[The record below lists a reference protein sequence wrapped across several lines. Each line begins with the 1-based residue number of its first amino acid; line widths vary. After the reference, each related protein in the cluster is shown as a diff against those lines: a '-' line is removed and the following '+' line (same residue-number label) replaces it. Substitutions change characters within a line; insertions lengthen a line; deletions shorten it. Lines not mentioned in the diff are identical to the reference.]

1 MAHILIIDDDVTFAM
16 MLESLLKKNK
26 YKVSSVFS
34 AASVKRILKDQTFD
48 VVFTDLRMP
57 DIDGMEI
64 IKLIKN
70 KTPKTQ
76 VIMMTG
82 YADISTAIESIKR
95 GAFDYIPKPL
105 NPEEVLNLVKEALNE
120 KKGKAE
126 DKTTRSWKSTAYMEG
141 YSRAS
146 QQLKEYIE
154 LVAPTP
160 MSVLLIGESGT
171 GKEYAARLIH
181 EMSDRAQQPFI
192 AVDCGA
198 IPKELVASE
207 FFGHIKGSFTG
218 AVADKTGYFEAANKG
233 TLFLDE
239 VGNLPPSSQAQLLRV
254 LQERT
259 VKPIGSNFDKPVDV
273 RVIAAT
279 NENLQHAQ
287 ENDSFRSDLYHR
299 LNEFQINLPPVR
311 ERQAD
316 IMVFANHFLEQ
327 ANEYLG
333 KSITGFDKSVE
344 QVFLDYPWPG
354 NLREMKNIVKRATLL
369 CRGESISLKEIPLE
383 MQRKKP
389 AGNDFALY
397 NKEDE
402 CQAIQKAL
410 ERAEYNKSEAA
421 RILKIDRKTL
431 YNKLKL
437 YNINSSGNEN

>member
-1 MAHILIIDDDVTFAM
+1 MTHILIIDDDVTFAM

-26 YKVSSVFS
+26 YKVSTACS
-34 AASVKRILKDQTFD
+34 ATSFKRIIREQTFD

-57 DIDGMEI
+57 DIDGIEI

-82 YADISTAIESIKR
+82 YADISTAIESIKQ
-95 GAFDYIPKPL
+95 GAFDYIPKPV
-105 NPEEVLNLVKEALNE
+105 NPDEVLNLIKECLRE
-120 KKGKAE
+120 KEDKAE
-126 DKTTRSWKSTAYMEG
+126 DKSANSWKSTEYMEG
-141 YSRAS
+141 YSQAS
-146 QQLKEYIE
+146 LQLKEYIE

-181 EMSDRAQQPFI
+181 EMSDRAQEPFI

-207 FFGHIKGSFTG
+207 FFGHLKGSFTG

-259 VKPIGSNFDKPVDV
+259 VKPIGSNIDKAVDV

-287 ENDSFRSDLYHR
+287 ENDRFRTDLYHR

-311 ERQAD
+311 ERKAD
-316 IMVFANHFLEQ
+316 IMVFAQHFLEQ
-327 ANEYLG
+327 ANGYLG
-333 KSITGFDKSVE
+333 KSIIGFDKDVE
-344 QVFLDYPWPG
+344 EAFLNYLWPG

-369 CRGESISLKEIPLE
+369 CRGKYISLKELPLE
-383 MQRKKP
+383 LYQEKTDHT
-389 AGNDFALY
+389 DFALY
-397 NKEDE
+397 NKDDE

-410 ERAEYNKSEAA
+410 ERANYNKSEAA
-421 RILKIDRKTL
+421 RSLKIDRKTL

-437 YNINSSGNEN
+437 YNINPSGKAN